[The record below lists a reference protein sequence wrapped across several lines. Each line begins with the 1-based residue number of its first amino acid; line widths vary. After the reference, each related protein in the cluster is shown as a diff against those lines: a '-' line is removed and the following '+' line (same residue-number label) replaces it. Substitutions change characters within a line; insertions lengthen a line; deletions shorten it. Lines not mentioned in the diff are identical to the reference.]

1 MKNYFEFFEIPISFG
16 IDEADI
22 KKKFYQNSK
31 SFHPDLHAQASFAD
45 QDAMLK
51 MSTFNNL
58 AYKTLSNDD
67 RRLAYILELFGKI
80 GKEIKPIMPQM
91 FLMEM
96 MDINEQVM
104 DIKMEYSTTAH
115 EKLKID
121 IEEAIQSLDAEVA
134 DFIHSSEQITENDT
148 NLNLALDY
156 YLKKKYLKRL
166 KANSEG
172 LEVEI

>member
-16 IDEADI
+16 IDEADL

-31 SFHPDLHAQASFAD
+31 RFHPDLHAQAGFAD
-45 QDAMLK
+45 QDEMLK

-58 AYKTLSNDD
+58 AYKTLSHAD
-67 RRLAYILELFGKI
+67 RRLAYILELFAKI
-80 GKEIKPIMPQM
+80 GKDIKSTMPQM

-104 DIKMEYSTTAH
+104 DIQMDYSPIAH
-115 EKLKID
+115 EKLKSE
-121 IEEAIQSLDAEVA
+121 IENAVQCLDAEVA
-134 DFIHSSEQITENDT
+134 DFINSMTPIVGDDPR
-148 NLNLALDY
+148 LDKALDY
-156 YLKKKYLKRL
+156 HLKKKYLKRL
-166 KANSEG
+166 EASSEG